1 RQPGRTDSAYCTEQL
16 PVIIGPMAGILVK
29 RAVRKSCGLD
39 RLYPL
44 LAEEIPTPQERE
56 RFLSCKDRL
65 H

>member
-1 RQPGRTDSAYCTEQL
+1 
-16 PVIIGPMAGILVK
+16 MAGILVK